1 MSTSLVK
8 WTPNL
13 TPKQRN
19 QHLRKTH
26 TSVQIQAPTAEMF
39 NMFCEISNP
48 LHIKQMKKAEKTQ
61 INIHSKIF
69 NPSPML
75 EEVTENQ
82 SKIDNNR
89 KSKIIM
95 QVIP

>member
-1 MSTSLVK
+1 MDTKLNTETK
-8 WTPNL
+8 EPTFKKN
-13 TPKQRN
+13 
-19 QHLRKTH
+19 TH
-26 TSVQIQAPTAEMF
+26 ERPDVVQAPTAEMF

-48 LHIKQMKKAEKTQ
+48 LHIKQMKKAEKTH
-61 INIHSKIF
+61 INMHSKIF
-69 NPSPML
+69 SPSPML
-75 EEVTENQ
+75 EEIRENQ